1 LADFFFLLSSLR
13 NCFGLGILFMVVK
26 ESYVFDSGVLVED
39 VKKQLGYIIGALVG
53 DHVDKETA
61 TPFHLHAF
69 VDTTMLPSDHP
80 NCDIQSNP
88 C

>member
-1 LADFFFLLSSLR
+1 
-13 NCFGLGILFMVVK
+13 MVVK

-39 VKKQLGYIIGALVG
+39 IKKQLGYIIGALVG

-80 NCDIQSNP
+80 NCDTPRIQGKRAISYFIFL
-88 C
+88 